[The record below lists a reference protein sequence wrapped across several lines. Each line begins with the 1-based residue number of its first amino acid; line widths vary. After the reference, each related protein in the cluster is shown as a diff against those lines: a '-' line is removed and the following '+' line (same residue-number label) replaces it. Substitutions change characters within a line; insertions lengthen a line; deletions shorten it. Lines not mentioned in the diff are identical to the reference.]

1 MTKPRKPG
9 VPTSPQEVQ
18 APLGDANATQKAP
31 AKKEGPS
38 ATRTTRT
45 TREGASVG
53 KAGNSTAGGAAGQL
67 TPKD

>member
-18 APLGDANATQKAP
+18 APLGGANATQKAP
-31 AKKEGPS
+31 AKKEGPT
-38 ATRTTRT
+38 ATRT

-53 KAGNSTAGGAAGQL
+53 KAGNSTAGGAADQL

>member
-1 MTKPRKPG
+1 MTTPSRTAKP
-9 VPTSPQEVQ
+9 V
-18 APLGDANATQKAP
+18 APRQPDP
-31 AKKEGPS
+31 KKEGP
-38 ATRTTRT
+38 TPTRT

>member
-1 MTKPRKPG
+1 MTTPSKTAKPA
-9 VPTSPQEVQ
+9 
-18 APLGDANATQKAP
+18 APKQPVP
-31 AKKEGPS
+31 AKKEGP
-38 ATRTTRT
+38 TPTRT